1 MTGASSQI
9 IRFSYPRPAML
20 DTVALSK
27 RTRVRRPNAT
37 YLLVLFILFALVS
50 AVALPEWRP
59 PLRSQAP
66 ARADPVASVPGGQTA
81 DALTDDVTGLIAA
94 AEVWLEG
101 FAAEDAEQLDSA
113 GGDVTRRAEQLGL
126 SLPTRQEPP
135 RTRAASSAG
144 YLRAALAYLE
154 AGLAA
159 SDPVAVARGRDL
171 LRLTQPTQPVRS

>member
-9 IRFSYPRPAML
+9 IRFAYPRPTMPDDL
-20 DTVALSK
+20 ALSE

-50 AVALPEWRP
+50 AVALPEWLITP
-59 PLRSQAP
+59 TT
-66 ARADPVASVPGGQTA
+66 ADPAASVPGGQTA

-94 AEVWLEG
+94 TEVWLEG

-126 SLPTRQEPP
+126 FLPTRQETP
-135 RTRAASSAG
+135 RTRSASSAG

>member
-1 MTGASSQI
+1 MPET
-9 IRFSYPRPAML
+9 L
-20 DTVALSK
+20 ALSE

-37 YLLVLFILFALVS
+37 YLFVVFVLFSLAS
-50 AVALPEWRP
+50 AAVLPEWLITP
-59 PLRSQAP
+59 TT
-66 ARADPVASVPGGQTA
+66 ADPAASIPGGQTA
-81 DALTDDVTGLIAA
+81 EALTDDVTGLIAA
-94 AEVWLEG
+94 TEVWLEG
-101 FAAEDAEQLDSA
+101 FDAEDAEQLDSA

-126 SLPTRQEPP
+126 SLPSRQEPP
-135 RTRAASSAG
+135 RTHTASSAG